1 VAGATHMTL
10 GGDSA
15 TPKDQNGGGRN
26 YPREPCGWSSH
37 SFLAWGWFSHPQG
50 PKTQKKLFSFYS
62 PQLLPT
68 FCGVSGYPR
77 RRMVFTHRRA
87 TTTSPS
93 LFLYFFVPRFNSCCV
108 VVSFIFSLLYFWV
121 LNFVYPL

>member
-1 VAGATHMTL
+1 MGMAKPPSWPMGVVWPPSRAKNPL
-10 GGDSA
+10 FIFF
-15 TPKDQNGGGRN
+15 
-26 YPREPCGWSSH
+26 
-37 SFLAWGWFSHPQG
+37 FLFGPWGWFSHPQG